1 MVDSPDRHSGDPAD
15 WLPRLAELAHDAGR
29 PLAVVATV
37 TRIPHGWAGA
47 AAVIGNAVPR
57 LTTTLTNTR
66 AAGPDSADRPL
77 TRNPLTRNPPTRNRG
92 RKVTVLRLAR
102 SELKRMTG
110 GLLPKLTILA
120 LALVPLLYG
129 AVYLYANWDPYGKL
143 NQIDAALV
151 VQDSGAA
158 SADGT
163 RLEAGRKV
171 AESLVEG
178 HVFNWKTVA
187 STEEADQ
194 GVSNGTY
201 AFALKI
207 PQDFSANLV
216 SPGSF
221 DAANQAML
229 NVTTNDANNYL
240 LSTIVDKLTTAVHTR
255 SPRRWARRPP
265 TSSSP
270 DSAPSIPRCSRP
282 PTAPAGLADG
292 VARLHDGTVTLHR
305 APASSTPAPPS
316 STTARSSSGTAP
328 RPQRRGR
335 PAQQRPHPAQGQ
347 DGGPARRRPTAGR
360 RRRPGGGRQRRAQ
373 HPDAGRPG
381 QLAAAQQAA
390 QQAAAQGQRG
400 RVVASTS
407 RLVATGVLSQEQ
419 ADKVVADVDA
429 TPAPPAAPSP
439 AAAASAAKL
448 QAAAAQVQKLADG
461 AAAVSAGASQL
472 AGAAPALSDAV
483 AKASAGA
490 DQLAGGSAALAAG
503 QQNAV
508 DGAGKLVQGAQK
520 LDDGAAQLESGAAK
534 ASDGAGTLAGE
545 LAQGAGK
552 VPNPDDAQKN
562 SLSKVMADPVAVSN
576 VSQAKAGSY
585 GAGLAPFFLTLAL
598 WIGIF
603 MLVQAMRPVTQR
615 ALASNAPAWKIAA
628 GGWLPFLAVS
638 AVQASLLTLVV
649 DVGLGLDP
657 AHPVLMWFLMLAAA
671 MAFSAII
678 QGVVALLGSPG
689 KLVVLILLVLQL
701 VSSGGTFPWQTTPEP
716 LHVVHQILPMG
727 YVVSGMRHL
736 IYGADLAIILPT
748 MLGLVGYTLL
758 GLAMS
763 TVAVRKNKYWTL
775 KTLKPEIAV

>member
-1 MVDSPDRHSGDPAD
+1 
-15 WLPRLAELAHDAGR
+15 
-29 PLAVVATV
+29 
-37 TRIPHGWAGA
+37 
-47 AAVIGNAVPR
+47 
-57 LTTTLTNTR
+57 
-66 AAGPDSADRPL
+66 
-77 TRNPLTRNPPTRNRG
+77 
-92 RKVTVLRLAR
+92 VLRLAR

-151 VQDSGAA
+151 VQDSGATA
-158 SADGT
+158 ADGT

-171 AESLVEG
+171 AESLVDG

-240 LSTIVDKLTTAVHTR
+240 LSTIVDKLTTAVHTTV
-255 SPRRWARRPP
+255 AKEVGEE
-265 TSSSP
+265 
-270 DSAPSIPRCSRP
+270 
-282 PTAPAGLADG
+282 TANQLLTGFGTIHTQMLKASDGAGQLADG
-292 VARLHDGTVTLHR
+292 VARLHEGTVTLHQGTGELKTGATGLYNGELKLR
-305 APASSTPAPPS
+305 DGADSLSAGAGQL
-316 STTARSSSGTAP
+316 SSGLTQLKDKTAALP
-328 RPQRRGR
+328 AN
-335 PAQQRPHPAQGQ
+335 AQQLADGAAQV
-347 DGGPARRRPTAGR
+347 AAGNAALNT
-360 RRRPGGGRQRRAQ
+360 QVQAI
-373 HPDAGRPG
+373 PG

-390 QQAAAQGQRG
+390 QQAAAQAQHS
-400 RVVASTS
+400 RVVASTG
-407 RLVATGVLSQEQ
+407 RLVAAGVLTQEQ

-429 TPAPPAAPSP
+429 TPVPPAASAAASA
-439 AAAASAAKL
+439 AAAASGAKL
-448 QAAAAQVQKLADG
+448 QAAAAQVQKLSDG
-461 AAAVSAGASQL
+461 SAAVSAGASQL

-508 DGAGKLVQGAQK
+508 DGAGRLVQGAQK
-520 LDDGAAQLESGAAK
+520 LDDGAAQLESGAAT
-534 ASDGAGTLAGE
+534 ASDGAGTLAAE
-545 LAQGAGK
+545 LAKGAGK

-736 IYGADLAIILPT
+736 IYGADLALILPT

>member
-1 MVDSPDRHSGDPAD
+1 
-15 WLPRLAELAHDAGR
+15 
-29 PLAVVATV
+29 
-37 TRIPHGWAGA
+37 
-47 AAVIGNAVPR
+47 
-57 LTTTLTNTR
+57 
-66 AAGPDSADRPL
+66 
-77 TRNPLTRNPPTRNRG
+77 
-92 RKVTVLRLAR
+92 VLRLAR

-171 AESLVEG
+171 AESLVDG

-240 LSTIVDKLTTAVHTR
+240 LSTIVDKLTTAVHTTV
-255 SPRRWARRPP
+255 AKEVGEE
-265 TSSSP
+265 
-270 DSAPSIPRCSRP
+270 
-282 PTAPAGLADG
+282 TANQLLTGFGTIHTQMLKASDGAGQLADG
-292 VARLHDGTVTLHR
+292 VARLHDGTVALHQGTGELKSGATELYNGEVKLR
-305 APASSTPAPPS
+305 DGATSLSTGAGQL
-316 STTARSSSGTAP
+316 SSGLTQLKDKTAALP
-328 RPQRRGR
+328 ADAQRMADGA
-335 PAQQRPHPAQGQ
+335 AQVA
-347 DGGPARRRPTAGR
+347 AGNAALNAEFNNTV
-360 RRRPGGGRQRRAQ
+360 QAI
-373 HPDAGRPG
+373 PG
-381 QLAAAQQAA
+381 QVAAAEQAA
-390 QQAAAQGQRG
+390 QQAAAQAQRS
-400 RVVASTS
+400 RVVASTA
-407 RLVATGVLSQEQ
+407 RLVAAGVLSQEQ

-429 TPAPPAAPSP
+429 TAAPPATSATAS
-439 AAAASAAKL
+439 ASAAKL

-461 AAAVSAGASQL
+461 SAAVSAGASQL
-472 AGAAPALSDAV
+472 AGTAPALHDAV
-483 AKASAGA
+483 AKAAAGA
-490 DQLAGGSAALAAG
+490 DQLAAGSTALAAG

-520 LDDGAAQLESGAAK
+520 LDDGAAQLESGAAT
-534 ASDGAGTLAGE
+534 ASDGAGTLAAE
-545 LAQGAGK
+545 LAKGAGK
-552 VPNPDDAQKN
+552 VPNPDDAQKD
-562 SLSKVMADPVAVSN
+562 SLSRVMADPVAVSN

-763 TVAVRKNKYWTL
+763 TVAVRKHKYWTL